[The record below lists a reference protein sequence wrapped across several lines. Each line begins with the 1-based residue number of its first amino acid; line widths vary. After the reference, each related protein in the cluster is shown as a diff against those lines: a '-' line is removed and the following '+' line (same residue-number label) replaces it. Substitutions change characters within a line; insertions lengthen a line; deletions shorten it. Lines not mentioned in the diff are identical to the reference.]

1 MYVYIF
7 FGDTLLLSV
16 YMGINVIY
24 ITLTQYEVDTIT
36 TLLFTCEE
44 TEELSIFAQGH
55 IASKWQ
61 SPDS

>member
-7 FGDTLLLSV
+7 FGDTLLLSA
-16 YMGINVIY
+16 YMGINVTY

-44 TEELSIFAQGH
+44 TEELSNLL
-55 IASKWQ
+55 KVT
-61 SPDS
+61 